1 MLLVMSIY
9 EALSEYLLYLVSS
22 YLIEKYVNMI
32 NYNLV
37 NFETFL
43 NSLRIF
49 FIFRIIAWLPSFTR
63 LVGITRELC

>member
-1 MLLVMSIY
+1 MWPHGISKDFHATRY
-9 EALSEYLLYLVSS
+9 EYLRGTIIVFLVSS

-32 NYNLV
+32 NYILV

-49 FIFRIIAWLPSFTR
+49 LIS
-63 LVGITRELC
+63 E